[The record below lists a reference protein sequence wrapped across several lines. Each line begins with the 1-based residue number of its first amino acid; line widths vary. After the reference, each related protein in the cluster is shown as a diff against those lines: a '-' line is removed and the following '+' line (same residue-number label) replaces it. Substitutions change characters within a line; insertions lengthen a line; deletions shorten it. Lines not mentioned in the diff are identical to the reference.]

1 MTITREH
8 DYDPENGICRHCR
21 DSRAAN
27 GDSGRLC
34 IGREL
39 PRSIPGSIFAGD
51 ITGIG
56 DRLKAIQDDER
67 AAYEAAVKDRNPEPA
82 AALDL
87 DQLRVVEMTIEE
99 QARHKVP

>member
-1 MTITREH
+1 MITREH
-8 DYDPENGICRHCR
+8 DYHLETGICRHCG

-27 GDSGRLC
+27 GNSGRLC

-39 PRSIPGSIFAGD
+39 PRSIPGSIFSGD

-56 DRLKAIQDDER
+56 DRLKAIQEDER

-82 AALDL
+82 AAL
-87 DQLRVVEMTIEE
+87 TIEE

>member
-1 MTITREH
+1 MITRDH
-8 DYDPENGICRHCR
+8 DYHPETGICCHCG

-27 GDSGRLC
+27 GNSGRLC

-39 PRSIPGSIFAGD
+39 PRSIPGSIFSGD

-56 DRLKAIQDDER
+56 DRLKAIQKDEG
-67 AAYEAAVKDRNPEPA
+67 RNPEPE
-82 AALDL
+82 AAL
-87 DQLRVVEMTIEE
+87 TIEE

>member
-1 MTITREH
+1 MITREH
-8 DYDPENGICRHCR
+8 DYHPENGICRHCR

-34 IGREL
+34 IGREV
-39 PRSIPGSIFAGD
+39 PRSIPGSIFSGD

-82 AALDL
+82 AAL
-87 DQLRVVEMTIEE
+87 TIEE
-99 QARHKVP
+99 QARQKVS

>member
-1 MTITREH
+1 MITREH
-8 DYDPENGICRHCR
+8 DYHAETGICRHCG

-27 GDSGRLC
+27 GNSGRLC
-34 IGREL
+34 IAREL
-39 PRSIPGSIFAGD
+39 PRSIPGSIFSGD

-56 DRLKAIQDDER
+56 DRLKAIQEDER

-87 DQLRVVEMTIEE
+87 DTLTIEE

>member
-1 MTITREH
+1 MITREH
-8 DYDPENGICRHCR
+8 DYHPETGICRHCG

-27 GDSGRLC
+27 GNSGRLC
-34 IGREL
+34 IAREL
-39 PRSIPGSIFAGD
+39 PRSIPGSIFSDD

-56 DRLKAIQDDER
+56 DRLKAIQEDER

-82 AALDL
+82 AAL
-87 DQLRVVEMTIEE
+87 TIEE

>member
-1 MTITREH
+1 MITREH
-8 DYDPENGICRHCR
+8 DYHAETGICRHCG

-27 GDSGRLC
+27 GNSGRLC
-34 IGREL
+34 IAREL
-39 PRSIPGSIFAGD
+39 PRSIPGSIFSGD

-56 DRLKAIQDDER
+56 DRLKAIQEDER

-82 AALDL
+82 AAL
-87 DQLRVVEMTIEE
+87 TIEE